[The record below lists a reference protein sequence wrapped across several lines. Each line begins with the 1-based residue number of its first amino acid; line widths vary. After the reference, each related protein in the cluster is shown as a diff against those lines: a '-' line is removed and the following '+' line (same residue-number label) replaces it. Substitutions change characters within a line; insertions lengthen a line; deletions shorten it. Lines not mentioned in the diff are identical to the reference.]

1 MMLRALMF
9 TGLVALA
16 PRCPAAIT
24 PEGDATQVHSA
35 QPGEA
40 YRGTISIR
48 NAGAEVA
55 QVKLYQTDYAFAA
68 DGSNNFASPGTLA
81 RSNAGWLRL
90 NQEQVTVAPQG
101 VANVDY
107 EVRVPDEKLTGTYWS
122 VVMVQELPPMESAGQ
137 AHSGVRLSQVLRHA
151 IQVVTEIGES
161 GRSDLVFRNAR
172 LVGDGAEREF
182 AVDLENVGER
192 WLRTDTWLELHDAQ
206 GRFAGRF
213 SGRRSRTFPGTSV
226 RSLIELSGAPAGK
239 YLGLLVAD
247 GGRNDLFGMQV
258 ELDLR

>member
-1 MMLRALMF
+1 MRILQAMLLA
-9 TGLVALA
+9 GLAGFA
-16 PRCPAAIT
+16 SRGPAAIT

-35 QPGEA
+35 QPGET
-40 YRGTISIR
+40 YRGTLIIR
-48 NAGAEVA
+48 NAGAEIA

-81 RSNAGWLRL
+81 RSNAAWLRL
-90 NQEQVTVAPQG
+90 NQEQVTLAPLG

-107 EVRVPDEKLTGTYWS
+107 EVRVPVEKLTGTYWS
-122 VVMVQELPPMESAGQ
+122 VVMVQELPPLESDGP
-137 AHSGVRLSQVLRHA
+137 AHNGMKLSQVLRHA

-161 GRSDLVFRNAR
+161 GHSDLVFRNAR
-172 LVGDGAEREF
+172 LVGGAQREF

-192 WLRTDTWLELHDAQ
+192 WLRTETWLELHDAQ

-226 RSLIELSGAPAGK
+226 RNLIELGGAPAGK